1 MADERVVIKID
12 INADTSAIDRV
23 QRKLRALAAEAELTN
38 QRMRGLNSSLEDNAD
53 AADKV
58 DKAHTGAAKSV
69 SSHGSE
75 QDRFSKRLKRNEK
88 DLDIHQ
94 KMIKGLSSILKTGL
108 KFGLIG
114 ASIEMVAMGA
124 ALASVNG
131 LLGLGQ
137 VAMKAY
143 RFAMSGV
150 AAGAAAGVIALSTL
164 VAAQREYN
172 GAIAAFQYK
181 SAPQLGK
188 GTAQAMS
195 AMRNLTSDTR
205 LGVFGMQNLNAAF
218 AAVSKNAEMT
228 GGLQNALV
236 GLGDFAVAAG
246 GDIGKNIAAA
256 GEFLGLLQKEGS
268 LTEDVLSSAAKVGP
282 QFAAAVEEAKK
293 KGLTGAS
300 DIISALSSGDLAKQ
314 SGLEGAL
321 SAVNDTLIGQ
331 LKSFMT
337 GMQTQFGD
345 LGQQFLP
352 QVKTAFSEINSSLQ
366 IAFTRI
372 NGSIAAFGG
381 GSLIEGLVS
390 GLTKVIDLSV
400 TLFEKYLPQSKNMFS
415 GFGSFFDKA
424 KKMFGDFKEGLKG
437 LSEGAK
443 VITDTFGPVFIK
455 IFKNFGDSINTLSTL
470 AEENKEEFAAFG
482 DSLANIFTAVQNAFN
497 SFKAIVIANLP
508 IITGLFNVLASA
520 INIIAGGITALL
532 GGLGK
537 LGGLGGALSTLMLVG
552 GAIGIKGAMNNFTG
566 KKTLAGAATN
576 KVKDR
581 FVAGQG
587 RGGGISST
595 TGIMNVTATT
605 VNITSGGGLGGGGG
619 TNGPADPSG
628 SSKWRPGYTMDD
640 KGKYIPI
647 KGQQSQRNAAIL
659 TSAKGLPSKGVA
671 AGKSAFGKG
680 KAALGSPGGKMGGA
694 MAGQA
699 ALMAMADEDASPFIA
714 AGSMVSMVNPLA
726 GLAVS
731 GLGTAATSKTV
742 GGGAAAGAL
751 GGAAAGAVI
760 GTALGGPVVGTAIG
774 AALGLGF
781 GAVMGNVNADKAERA
796 NEKGLAKGVALDA
809 AGTFSEKLY
818 TGGPEAAKKSLAGM
832 QEKMKSVF
840 ELEEEYSTI
849 TLNGQKRNATQAERT
864 AKAET
869 ALREGRITQLQY
881 DAVTKEHMGTYMKE
895 LKKQSAA
902 LDEVANVKMDE
913 FTRKTTTL
921 STATGKSEQELAKL
935 ATQMGVDLTDGTLSL
950 SDAMAKLGLAT
961 TKTLE
966 EIMAATRKTFATSIE
981 ETYGEPLKKSEAEQA
996 VNQAATGLQ
1005 QTGPGFTE
1013 SQYNQFMVT
1022 LARNA
1027 EVLFKGDAVGAAKYM
1042 QEQVGAGGKQFQLG
1056 PDGVPGPLYGLEGR
1070 FQEFGAGAK
1079 TSETL
1084 KQTINTQAT
1093 ASTANLTT
1101 GLLAGSE
1108 MGMSQDFVNKIQN
1121 ALTLGLTT
1129 GAGQVKDANG
1139 NAVPVDMAYIMTR
1152 MNELAAAGGVKD
1164 ASGNIIKGESGAVA
1178 LEQELSAIFG
1188 PLLTDPKFDVQ
1199 SQEDLNTAAKGAAE
1213 AMSKAAQ
1220 DMGNSITSLIESQPS
1235 WWSSPPGWYNDGSKP
1250 AWIGADTTTPRA
1262 SGDSTSSRLGR
1273 TMGRHGFF
1281 DSQLAGSRTVTSAW
1295 RDNNLGSINSDH
1307 VTGNA
1312 YDLTGQNLGA
1322 YGTMV
1327 NQMGGFAE
1335 FHGAGGGRHLHV
1347 VPGQTPVG
1355 DSMSPVASSGVAVM
1369 SGGSNSYSITI
1380 NTQPGQDAN
1389 AIAQEVMARIDER
1402 DRSNRER
1409 Q

>member
-38 QRMRGLNSSLEDNAD
+38 QRMRGLNSSLESNAD

-58 DKAHTGAAKSV
+58 DKAHTGATRSV
-69 SSHGSE
+69 RSHGSE

-88 DLDIHQ
+88 DLDLHQ
-94 KMIKGLSSILKTGL
+94 KMVKGLGVALKTGL

-114 ASIEMVAMGA
+114 ASIELVAMGA

-137 VAMKAY
+137 AAMKAY

-415 GFGSFFDKA
+415 GFGSFFNKA
-424 KKMFGDFKEGLKG
+424 RKMFTDFKDGLKG

-455 IFKNFGDSINTLSTL
+455 IFKNFGDSINTLSSL
-470 AEENKEEFAAFG
+470 AKENKEEFAAFG

-497 SFKAIVIANLP
+497 SFKTIVIANLP

-619 TNGPADPSG
+619 GGTKGPSDPSG

-671 AGKSAFGKG
+671 AGKSAFGKV
-680 KAALGSPGGKMGGA
+680 AGSGGLKMGGA

-699 ALMAMADEDASPFIA
+699 ALMTMADEDASPFIA
-714 AGSMVSMVNPLA
+714 AGSMISMVNPLA

-881 DAVTKEHMGTYMKE
+881 DAVTKEHMGTYMQE

-950 SDAMAKLGLAT
+950 SDAMGKLGLAT

-981 ETYGEPLKKSEAEQA
+981 ETYSEPLKKSEAEQA
-996 VNQAATGLQ
+996 VNQAAAGLQ
-1005 QTGPGFTE
+1005 QTGAGFDE

-1079 TSETL
+1079 TAETL
-1084 KQTINTQAT
+1084 RQTVNTQAA

-1101 GLLAGSE
+1101 GLLAGSD
-1108 MGMSQDFVNKIQN
+1108 MSMSQDFVNKIQN

-1129 GAGQVKDANG
+1129 GAGQVTDKDGKAI
-1139 NAVPVDMAYIMTR
+1139 PVDMAYIMTR
-1152 MNELAAAGGVKD
+1152 MNELSAAGGVKD
-1164 ASGNIIKGESGAVA
+1164 ASGNIIKGEAGADA
-1178 LEQELSAIFG
+1178 LQQQLSALFG
-1188 PLLTDPKFDVQ
+1188 PLLTDPSFDVRSEQ
-1199 SQEDLNTAAKGAAE
+1199 GMDEAAKGAAE

-1220 DMGNSITSLIESQPS
+1220 DMGNSITRLLESQPS
-1235 WWSSPPGWYNDGSKP
+1235 WWSSPPKWYFDNSKP
-1250 AWIGADTTTPRA
+1250 TWLGADTTTPRA
-1262 SGDSTSSRLGR
+1262 NGDSTSSRLGR
-1273 TMGRHGFF
+1273 TMSRHGFF

-1295 RDNNLGSINSDH
+1295 RDTNLGSINSDH